1 MAIRKRM
8 KSAVKGLVKQSARSI
23 LNVVDAAST
32 GSDEGLTSREVGL
45 DVVVA
50 AADVPVEP
58 QPADELTP
66 STAPSAPVSSAPSL
80 LSEESD
86 TRDQTSVAASSEA
99 ADAGPNEAAPAENE
113 DEIDESLLPVLN
125 DDQRETVRESVVEM
139 IQTVHD
145 PEIPVNIYE
154 LGLIYDIDVSDR
166 GRVDVRMTLTSP
178 NCPAAQVLPGEVETK
193 SRTVENVSSVS
204 VAVVWDPPWEP
215 SMMSEAAQLELNM
228 F

>member
-58 QPADELTP
+58 QLADELTP
-66 STAPSAPVSSAPSL
+66 STAPSAPLSSAPSAPSL
-80 LSEESD
+80 PSEESD

-99 ADAGPNEAAPAENE
+99 ADAGPNEAASAENE

-178 NCPAAQVLPGEVETK
+178 NCPAAQVLPGK
-193 SRTVENVSSVS
+193 SRRK
-204 VAVVWDPPWEP
+204 VAPLKTSAP
-215 SMMSEAAQLELNM
+215 
-228 F
+228 FR